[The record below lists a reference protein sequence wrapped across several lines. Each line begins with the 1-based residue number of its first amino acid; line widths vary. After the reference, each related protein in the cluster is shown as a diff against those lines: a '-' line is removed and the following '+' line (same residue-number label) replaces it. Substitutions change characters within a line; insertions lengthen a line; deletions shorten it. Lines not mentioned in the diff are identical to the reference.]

1 MKADIQKMQQL
12 RDELLA
18 KKRDA
23 LKIGDKQQAQAANL
37 QVKFLNRELRIIKR
51 DY

>member
-12 RDELLA
+12 RDDFLTQ
-18 KKRDA
+18 KRDA
-23 LKIGDKQQAQAANL
+23 IKNGDRQQAQAANS